1 MITKIFK
8 LLLHKVTLDNE
19 MVLYILNTIVI
30 NSNNLVTAKMIAPI
44 KTAIK
49 G

>member
-8 LLLHKVTLDNE
+8 LLLPKVTLDNE

-30 NSNNLVTAKMIAPI
+30 SNNNLVTAKMIAHI
-44 KTAIK
+44 KTVIK